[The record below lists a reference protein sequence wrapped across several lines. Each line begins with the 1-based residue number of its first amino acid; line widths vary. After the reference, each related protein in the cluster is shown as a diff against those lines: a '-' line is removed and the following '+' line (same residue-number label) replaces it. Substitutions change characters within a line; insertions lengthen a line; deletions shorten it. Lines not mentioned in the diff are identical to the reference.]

1 MCVLMIYDP
10 ALGKTREQRAF
21 GKDAKGVS
29 TAISRSKE
37 SRKSH
42 FGMYDGRR
50 ASYGRY
56 QVADTA
62 SDAMDKSQTR
72 NNK

>member
-1 MCVLMIYDP
+1 MIYDP
-10 ALGKTREQRAF
+10 AAGKTREQRAF

-29 TAISRSKE
+29 THISRSKE

>member
-1 MCVLMIYDP
+1 MIYDP
-10 ALGKTREQRAF
+10 ALGKTREQRAL
-21 GKDAKGVS
+21 GRDAKGVS

>member
-1 MCVLMIYDP
+1 MCVPMIYDP

-21 GKDAKGVS
+21 GRDAKGVS

-42 FGMYDGRR
+42 FGIYDGRR

>member
-1 MCVLMIYDP
+1 MIYDP

-21 GKDAKGVS
+21 GRDAKGVS

-42 FGMYDGRR
+42 FGMYDGRK

>member
-1 MCVLMIYDP
+1 VIYDP
-10 ALGKTREQRAF
+10 AAGKSRADRAF
-21 GKDAKGVS
+21 GETRKGVS
-29 TAISRSKE
+29 TGTSRSKE
-37 SRKSH
+37 SRKTH
-42 FGMYDGRR
+42 FGIYDGRR